1 MIGKKVPYNGVPY
14 LNLMVL
20 IGASLFTL
28 VIIIQL
34 LVITQLAIQWMLII
48 KDSVVCI
55 ANEYWPLLLDSAY
68 DFRQKVFKTLADPY
82 IKNIYINIET
92 RG

>member
-34 LVITQLAIQWMLII
+34 LVITQLAIQ
-48 KDSVVCI
+48 
-55 ANEYWPLLLDSAY
+55 
-68 DFRQKVFKTLADPY
+68 
-82 IKNIYINIET
+82 
-92 RG
+92 